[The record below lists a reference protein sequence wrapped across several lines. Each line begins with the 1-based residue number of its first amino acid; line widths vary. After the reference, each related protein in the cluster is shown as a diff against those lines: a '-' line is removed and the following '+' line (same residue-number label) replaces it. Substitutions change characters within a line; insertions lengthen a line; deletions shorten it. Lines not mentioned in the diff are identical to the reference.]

1 MTAIPLSPPPL
12 AFTPFPCIGN
22 RIRCIFYSPSSFS
35 ACLQHPYLTPRL
47 HRSLF
52 PPLPFRTIFSR
63 FQAGVLQP
71 QTAGSSLQTY
81 GVTEAELRGMLL
93 VCGAIRKGAE
103 GNKAEAASLAEQ
115 FRLET
120 SDVLLLAR
128 YNVRRNCMYDVGGC
142 RCVGV
147 SACNRRADSRGGISC
162 AS

>member
-1 MTAIPLSPPPL
+1 MRADVSV
-12 AFTPFPCIGN
+12 
-22 RIRCIFYSPSSFS
+22 S
-35 ACLQHPYLTPRL
+35 ACLRVCVSGCASFSRSLFLPLTL
-47 HRSLF
+47 SLF
-52 PPLPFRTIFSR
+52 PPLPFRTIFSL

-71 QTAGSSLQTY
+71 QTAGSSLQKY

-120 SDVLLLAR
+120 SDILLLAR
-128 YNVRRNCMYDVGGC
+128 YNVRCNCMYDVGGC